1 MSKRVKVIPR
11 GEEEPW
17 KWLSFGMRMTEPIN
31 GNTVYSNE
39 HPLTMAGISDRG
51 KMSMVECSKMAFILE
66 PMPFHHTYGFD
77 IRLARFTVQA
87 NQWGMHYDTSIP
99 YTAGRMNVEK
109 YLQRPDVYWTHIES
123 GTKAGTTVDNS
134 YMYPVVYDVSSPDG
148 QGILFKGKAVWTS
161 AMWHLETTPWHDY
174 GLIAWTWYCLCRQVW
189 VTPEYFSESMATC
202 NQRSGGVAF

>member
-1 MSKRVKVIPR
+1 MSKRVKVLPR

-66 PMPFHHTYGFD
+66 PMPFHHSYGFD

-109 YLQRPDVYWTHIES
+109 YLQRPDVY
-123 GTKAGTTVDNS
+123 
-134 YMYPVVYDVSSPDG
+134 
-148 QGILFKGKAVWTS
+148 
-161 AMWHLETTPWHDY
+161 
-174 GLIAWTWYCLCRQVW
+174 
-189 VTPEYFSESMATC
+189 
-202 NQRSGGVAF
+202 